1 MSLWQRL
8 TGRRDAPDV
17 AAPRVEPTMA
27 ATPRASVQPKGGGVL
42 INSSEELAQYMRGGH
57 ETASGATVTP
67 DSAMRVA
74 AVFACVRLRSGVVGN
89 MPLGIKRRVDDR
101 TRVDATDHPVW
112 SLFHKRPN
120 RWQTVRQFKVMMQ
133 AHLLLRG
140 NAYAQIVR
148 GVGNRVLALNPLH
161 PDRVEVKQRPDMSLE
176 YIYTRPDG
184 RQTTFPQGQVFHL
197 VGLSLDGVRGV
208 SVIRYAREAIGLSM
222 TMENHGAS
230 LFRNGAR
237 AAGVLSHPS
246 TLGPEG
252 TENLRES
259 LDAYRAGGERE
270 GQFLILEEGMTAQ
283 TLSMTSEDAQWIE
296 GRKFSRSDIAMFF
309 GVPPHMIGDTEKST
323 SWGTGVESQTQG
335 FVTFGVEDDLT
346 TWEQSIDAQLLADE
360 VDLYARLNRASLVR
374 GNLTARWD
382 AYVRG
387 LQWGVYS
394 PNEVRGNED
403 ENPRDG
409 GDVYYEPPNTAGQ
422 SDQSGQGTS
431 Q

>member
-1 MSLWQRL
+1 M
-8 TGRRDAPDV
+8 
-17 AAPRVEPTMA
+17 
-27 ATPRASVQPKGGGVL
+27 
-42 INSSEELAQYMRGGH
+42 
-57 ETASGATVTP
+57 VTP

-112 SLFHKRPN
+112 ALFHKRPN

-140 NAYAQIVR
+140 NAYAQVVR

-161 PDRVEVKQRPDMSLE
+161 PDRVEVKQRPDLSLE
-176 YIYTRPDG
+176 YIYTRTDG
-184 RQTTFPQGQVFHL
+184 GQVRFAQGEIFHL
-197 VGLSLDGVRGV
+197 VGMSLDGIRGV
-208 SVIRYAREAIGLSM
+208 SVIRYAREAIGLSL

-230 LFRNGAR
+230 LFKNGAR

-246 TLGPEG
+246 KLGAEG

-259 LDAYRAGGERE
+259 LETYRAGGESE
-270 GQFLILEEGMTAQ
+270 GKFLILEEGMEAK

-296 GRKFSRSDIAMFF
+296 GRKFSRGDIAMFF

-335 FVTFGVEDDLT
+335 FVTFGVEDDLA

-360 VDLYARLNRASLVR
+360 TDLYARLNRASLVR
-374 GNLTARWD
+374 GDLKARWD